1 MRIVTNPLNVEACAI
16 ASPNVKP
23 RRGEPQDLVR
33 RNEQIRAREVRVI
46 GAEGEQLG
54 ILGRSEAVA
63 AARELGLDLV
73 EVAATADPPV
83 CRIMD
88 YGKFKYETQKKKQ
101 EAKKRQTVIQ
111 IKEIKLRPKT
121 DEHDYQTKVNHIR
134 RFIEDGDRCKV
145 TIFFRGREIVHKDR
159 GQSMLDKVVEATKD
173 IAKVEQE
180 ARAEGRTLHMMLV
193 PLPKK

>member
-1 MRIVTNPLNVEACAI
+1 M
-16 ASPNVKP
+16 
-23 RRGEPQDLVR
+23 PQDGVR

-46 GAEGEQLG
+46 GPEGEQLG
-54 ILGRSEAVA
+54 ILSRNDAIA
-63 AARELGLDLV
+63 AAKENGFDLV

-111 IKEIKLRPKT
+111 IKEIKVRPKT
-121 DEHDYQTKVNHIR
+121 DDHDYETKLRHIH
-134 RFIEDGDRCKV
+134 RFLDEGDRVKV
-145 TIFFRGREIVHKDR
+145 TVFFRGREIVHKDR
-159 GQSMLDKVVEATKD
+159 GLAILDRVVADSKE

-180 ARAEGRTLHMMLV
+180 ARAEGRTLQMLLS
-193 PLPKK
+193 PLVRKVAPAAGADEEE

>member
-1 MRIVTNPLNVEACAI
+1 MIVINPLSKEACAI
-16 ASPNVKP
+16 DSPNVRP
-23 RRGEPQDLVR
+23 RRNEPQDLVR
-33 RNEQIRAREVRVI
+33 RNEQIKARELRVI

-54 ILGRSEAVA
+54 ILGRAEALAVA
-63 AARELGLDLV
+63 KEQGLDLV
-73 EVAATADPPV
+73 EVAAAADPPV

-134 RFIEDGDRCKV
+134 RFLDSGDRCKV

-159 GQSMLDKVVEATKD
+159 GQVVLDRVVED
-173 IAKVEQE
+173 
-180 ARAEGRTLHMMLV
+180 
-193 PLPKK
+193 